1 MKYFYTSKSFWF
13 AFRCGNINWARRN
26 TCNVCNAPKIGP
38 EETRTGKLN
47 SRLNFLFFYKCY
59 FLLFTLGFFALIKMV
74 ILQYRDSNVGKK
86 VIRLLMLEMARW
98 RSFYQKPN
106 RFLSLPKILTEDNL
120 LSNSNVIISLSSVPL
135 FCIFN

>member
-47 SRLNFLFFYKCY
+47 SRLNFLFFYQCY

-74 ILQYRDSNVGKK
+74 ILQYWDSNVGKK
-86 VIRLLMLEMARW
+86 VIRLLMLEMATW

-120 LSNSNVIISLSSVPL
+120 LSNSNVIVSLASVPL